1 MINTKNNLKKVCLF
15 FFMGKEK
22 TNMNLVP
29 NFYFSLMSTK
39 ILQKSQKNFSKK
51 LFLTKNILEKKKCS
65 FFYDKIFNN

>member
-1 MINTKNNLKKVCLF
+1 
-15 FFMGKEK
+15 MGKEK

-51 LFLTKNILEKKKCS
+51 LFLTKNILEIKSVRFFTTKSLTTKNFLKLKKQ
-65 FFYDKIFNN
+65 N